1 MFFWGCS
8 SYSRTFPIGY
18 QPLSLI
24 PPVRFEAV
32 ARICVS
38 GFLLDPEVPVSA
50 FFVSSTSA
58 ITPTSTS
65 RAVSSA
71 SSSLSRGISLR
82 PFYDRISRPF
92 KLSETTPS
100 RSMPDTVF
108 GPSHLPHEA
117 SRQEKQAIVDEH
129 SSRAHLR
136 NPSQPTFFSRA
147 LRSDQTPPDVISLPF
162 RLNINNARDKV
173 YRNMP
178 YLRQSWGR
186 IDFIA
191 ILSFWLSFTLAM
203 AGVECGSHHVAAFR
217 AMSVLR
223 IARLL
228 AITSGTTVS
237 LRTALYICVLT
248 PFYRQSCTH

>member
-1 MFFWGCS
+1 MFFLGCS
-8 SYSRTFPIGY
+8 SYSRTFSTGHH
-18 QPLSLI
+18 PLSLI

-50 FFVSSTSA
+50 FFVSSTSP
-58 ITPTSTS
+58 ITSTSTS
-65 RAVSSA
+65 RAGSSA
-71 SSSLSRGISLR
+71 SGSLSRSLSLR

-108 GPSHLPHEA
+108 GPSNLPHEA
-117 SRQEKQAIVDEH
+117 SRQEKQATVDEP

-147 LRSDQTPPDVISLPF
+147 LQSDQTPPDVISLPF
-162 RLNINNARDKV
+162 RLNIDNARDKV

-186 IDFIA
+186 IDLIA

-203 AGVECGSHHVAAFR
+203 AGVERGSHHVAAFR

-248 PFYRQSCTH
+248 LFYRQSCTH